1 MPSQRHD
8 PALLAQLLEAATLAA
23 QRGAAHVRER
33 TPDLT
38 TLDWRAKS
46 RADFVSEVDLGAEQ
60 RIADTLLERLPEA
73 LVLGEELTPEVE
85 AHDGV
90 TFIVDPLDGT
100 TNFLHGFPEYAVSIG
115 ALVGGELVAGVVLHI
130 PRNVRYHAVAG
141 GGAWRDGERL
151 AVSTI
156 DQPVR
161 ALLGTGLPFR
171 RAEDVARYL
180 PQLARVMTETSGV
193 RRAGS
198 ASLDLAHV
206 ASGHFDGFWELMLA
220 PWDIAAGL
228 LLVRE
233 AGGRATDLE
242 GHDVRPAHT
251 PVVASNGLLHEW
263 LLSRLRGEG
272 EGAGVNA

>member
-1 MPSQRHD
+1 MTLPSQSHD
-8 PALLAQLLEAATLAA
+8 RALLEQLLQAATLAA
-23 QRGAAHVRER
+23 QRGAAYVRER
-33 TPDLT
+33 TPDLA
-38 TLDWRAKS
+38 TLDWQAKS

-60 RIADTLLERLPEA
+60 RIGETLLERLPEA
-73 LVLGEELTPEVE
+73 LVLGEELTPEAE

-130 PRNVRYHAVAG
+130 PQDTLFHAVAG
-141 GGAWRDGERL
+141 GGAWRDRERL
-151 AVSTI
+151 AVSSI

-161 ALLGTGLPFR
+161 ALVGTGFPFR
-171 RAEDVARYL
+171 HPDDVAPYL
-180 PQLARVMTETSGV
+180 PQLARVMAATSGV
-193 RRAGS
+193 RRAGA

-233 AGGRATDLE
+233 AGGRATDLA
-242 GHDVRPAHT
+242 GNDVSPRHT
-251 PVVASNGLLHEW
+251 PVVASNGVLHDW
-263 LLSRLRGEG
+263 LLGRLRGED
-272 EGAGVNA
+272 GAA

>member
-1 MPSQRHD
+1 MTLPSQRHD
-8 PALLAQLLEAATLAA
+8 RALLDQLLQAATLAA
-23 QRGAAHVRER
+23 QRGAAYVRER
-33 TPDLT
+33 TGDLA
-38 TLDWRAKS
+38 TLDWQAKS

-60 RIADTLLERLPEA
+60 RIGETLLERLPDA
-73 LVLGEELTPEVE
+73 LVLGEELTPEAE

-130 PRNVRYHAVAG
+130 PQDVLFHAVAG
-141 GGAWRDGERL
+141 GGAWRDRERL
-151 AVSTI
+151 AVSSI

-161 ALLGTGLPFR
+161 ALIGTGFPFR
-171 RAEDVARYL
+171 HPDDVAPYL
-180 PQLARVMTETSGV
+180 PQLARVMAATSGV
-193 RRAGS
+193 RRAGA

-233 AGGRATDLE
+233 AGGRATDLA
-242 GHDVRPAHT
+242 GNDVSPRHT
-251 PVVASNGLLHEW
+251 PVVASNGVLHEW
-263 LLSRLRGEG
+263 LLGRLRGED
-272 EGAGVNA
+272 GAA